1 MAKLEPHP
9 LMRTIVDNPDADLPR
24 LVYADWLDEQGD
36 PKLSMLAEFIRLDI
50 EAETLPVRSERRKA
64 FDQRQYELL
73 ALDRDAV
80 RLPTAD
86 WPHESFTL
94 RRGLPERLH
103 CTLKRF
109 AEGGA
114 AVLELVPITSAA
126 FVHVANTTRDARFA
140 AAAFARP
147 ELIRLRNI
155 FVAAPLEAD
164 AFESLA
170 GNPNASNLRELD
182 LQLNDALSSD
192 AATALAHGAIR
203 FTSLTKLELWGT
215 RMTTAAR
222 ATLRG
227 AFGNRVTVNGQP
239 A

>member
-36 PKLSMLAEFIRLDI
+36 PMLSMLAEAIRLSI
-50 EAETLPVRSERRKA
+50 ESETMPVRSGERKA
-64 FDQRQYELL
+64 YDQRQYELL

-94 RRGLPERLH
+94 RRGFPERLH
-103 CTLKRF
+103 CTLRRF

-114 AVLELVPITSAA
+114 EVLEFAPITSVA
-126 FVHVANTTRDARFA
+126 FVDSMNPRGDLRYA
-140 AAAFARP
+140 AAAFSRP
-147 ELIRLRNI
+147 EMIRLRGL
-155 FVAAPLEAD
+155 FVVAVLGEDALEA
-164 AFESLA
+164 LA
-170 GNPNASNLRELD
+170 GNPNVRNLRDVD
-182 LQLNDALSSD
+182 LQLDDALSND
-192 AATALAHGAIR
+192 AATALARAAIR

-227 AFGNRVTVNGQP
+227 AFGNRVTINGEP